1 MCRLLFCI
9 RCKQKHCLYKNKQC
23 QYFNNLRVLFVFC
36 FARLF
41 SGSIIT
47 LLHKYKKLCI
57 FSQQDVPCL
66 PLKPRGLTQLFQ
78 LNASAHPSEL
88 FFMDTISHETVNH
101 SSSSSASH
109 KAEQV
114 SLAIRRSPLGDRHTV
129 PTLGPSGRQL
139 RLNCCEKNLRK
150 KFFSHF
156 SIVSLS

>member
-1 MCRLLFCI
+1 MFCI

-23 QYFNNLRVLFVFC
+23 QYFNNFSCSVCVLFCPIIYGSFIT
-36 FARLF
+36 RL
-41 SGSIIT
+41 
-47 LLHKYKKLCI
+47 HNYKELCI
-57 FSQQDVPCL
+57 FPQQDTPCHT
-66 PLKPRGLTQLFQ
+66 LTLRCRLQLFL
-78 LNASAHPSEL
+78 LNASAQPSEL
-88 FFMDTISHETVNH
+88 FLMDTIAYETRNH

-156 SIVSLS
+156 NIVSLS